1 MSAFESIGLIILMAY
16 FAAAFIF
23 PIFWTVVT
31 LISGVK
37 IGRFLGLLGAWI
49 PPVLMGIL
57 FSGFLDVIFN
67 IFFIGSY
74 ALSLYLLYTDMQN
87 ARRDGVPNSL
97 GRICFILHASGGG
110 VVFAICVIGIAL
122 AGDI

>member
-1 MSAFESIGLIILMAY
+1 MRIIWRSILTCINFIL
-16 FAAAFIF
+16 
-23 PIFWTVVT
+23 
-31 LISGVK
+31 K
-37 IGRFLGLLGAWI
+37 FLK
-49 PPVLMGIL
+49 
-57 FSGFLDVIFN
+57 FLKSCIFN

-110 VVFAICVIGIAL
+110 LVFAICVIGIAVT
-122 AGDI
+122 GDI

>member
-1 MSAFESIGLIILMAY
+1 
-16 FAAAFIF
+16 
-23 PIFWTVVT
+23 
-31 LISGVK
+31 
-37 IGRFLGLLGAWI
+37 
-49 PPVLMGIL
+49 MGIL

-67 IFFIGSY
+67 IFIGSY
-74 ALSLYLLYTDMQN
+74 AAFFVLHVYTDMQN

-110 VVFAICVIGIAL
+110 LVFAICVIGIAV